1 MEFKF
6 PANRERSPLLLNHAI
21 AYVVYLGLAG
31 ICLEMALW
39 QQFAPLIW
47 LPAGFG
53 LALLL
58 LGGASQVPVVFLGA
72 LTVRFFEGGGLYDAL
87 IFASIYG
94 ATAYLAYRMLR
105 RFFNFRNSLERLKDV
120 SGFLLVGVLLVPVFS
135 AFVTTAA
142 ICQFTPGFCPDFAVL
157 FGVRWLSDALGVL
170 VLAPFLLVW
179 FSRTRINWRN
189 EQTAEVLV
197 WLATLIFLGALVFR
211 NWAPTDTLRYPM
223 ELAMFPIMAWAA
235 VRFGQRG
242 VVVGILVAS
251 MMAVWEL
258 REVIGPDPTR
268 TISQPPGYLWAFVG
282 ILSATG
288 LFLAATWTE
297 LKLREDELRTNEER
311 LRAVV
316 HALPDL
322 ALVFNAQGVCT
333 EIFAPLN
340 SHFRNRMSLFKGKS
354 VEDIYPGDLA
364 QKFHETI
371 ESVIR
376 ERNLEVVRY
385 AISIDGEDRTYEG
398 RFAPIESLDGAPL
411 SVMLVSYDLTES
423 QHARHDLQKRDL
435 LLNAL
440 TNAEAILL
448 KEKVFHRGVRRAIE
462 CVGKG
467 ISLDMVQIYRLHS
480 GDEGE
485 LLLERTHQWLRD
497 SPYVFGVLDI
507 SVADL
512 ERVSSSWQ
520 EFLEGSRPWEMH
532 FSEANEAAR
541 NFLNQIGM
549 RSISIFGLQ
558 PSGGGSGFIVYGS
571 SLERSG
577 NDRHV
582 AAVLEAITES
592 LRSYMETQVIQE
604 QLKAA
609 KEAAIAAD
617 SAKSEFL
624 AIMSHE
630 IRTPMNAII
639 GFSELLRQTDVSDQQ
654 TEYVDI
660 ITRSGKDL
668 LELINNI
675 LDFSKL
681 ESNALEVERIQF
693 NLETTVMEVM
703 EMVLFRAKEK
713 GISLDYEGNADL
725 KAAFWGDPMRLRQI
739 LLNLL
744 TNAIKFTHKGYV
756 RLRIRTLYV
765 EDPWFT
771 FEIQVEDSGVGIP
784 EENRSDLFKAFRQV
798 DSSTT
803 REYGGT
809 GLGLT
814 IVQRLVDKMGGRVSL
829 ESQVGKGSTF
839 SVVLRFERYSQDEME
854 ERQSTASGSLQSSF
868 AKHHPLNILVVED
881 DEMNTRLICA
891 ILARLGY
898 EPEAVND
905 GFKALALLTE
915 ARHNLVLMDMQM
927 ARLDGLE
934 TTRRIRLGECGD
946 RIQGVPIIALT
957 ALALEEERERILESG
972 VDYYLSKPLRLKEL
986 KDILQEVADGL
997 DKA

>member
-1 MEFKF
+1 MESHF
-6 PANRERSPLLLNHAI
+6 PSDRKGTPFLLNHFI
-21 AYVVYLGLAG
+21 AYLLYLGAAG
-31 ICLEMALW
+31 IGLEMALW

-47 LPAGFG
+47 PPAGFG

-58 LGGASQVPVVFLGA
+58 LGGVSHLPVIFLGA
-72 LTVRFFEGGGLYDAL
+72 LTVRLVEGGGLFDGL
-87 IFASIYG
+87 IFGVAY
-94 ATAYLAYRMLR
+94 AVAAYLAYRLLR
-105 RFFNFRNSLERLKDV
+105 RFFDFRNSLERLVDV
-120 SGFLLVGVLLVPVFS
+120 SGFLLMGVLLVPVLS
-135 AFVTTAA
+135 AFLTTTA
-142 ICQFTPGFCPDFAVL
+142 IWQFTPEFCPDYVAL
-157 FGVRWLSDALGVL
+157 LGVRWLSDALGVL
-170 VLAPFLLVW
+170 VLTPFLLVW
-179 FSRTRINWRN
+179 YSRTRINWRN
-189 EQTAEVLV
+189 EQTVEVLI
-197 WLATLIFLGALVFR
+197 WLAILIFLGALVFR
-211 NWAPTDTLRYPM
+211 NWAPSDTLRYPM

-235 VRFGQRG
+235 MRFGQRG
-242 VVVGILVAS
+242 VTVGILVAS

-258 REVIGPDPTR
+258 RDVIGPEATK
-268 TISQPPGYLWAFVG
+268 TISQPPGYLWVFVG
-282 ILSATG
+282 VLSTTA
-288 LFLAATWTE
+288 LYLAATWTE
-297 LKLREDELRTNEER
+297 LKLREDASRTSEER
-311 LRAVV
+311 LRAFV

-322 ALVFNAQGVCT
+322 ALVFNMQGVCS

-340 SHFRNRMSLFKGKS
+340 SEFRQRMGHFKGKS
-354 VEDIYPGDLA
+354 VDEIYPADLA
-364 QKFHETI
+364 RKFRESI

-376 ERNLEVVRY
+376 DRNLEVVRY
-385 AISIDGEDRTYEG
+385 AISIDGQDRTYEG
-398 RFAPIESLDGAPL
+398 RFAPIESFEGQPP

-423 QHARHDLQKRDL
+423 QHARHDLQKRDS

-448 KEKVFHRGVRRAIE
+448 KEKVFHRGVRKAIE

-467 ISLDMVQIYRLHS
+467 TALDMVQIYQFHT

-485 LLLERTHQWLRD
+485 QLLERTHEWLRE
-497 SPYVFGVLDI
+497 SPYMFGTLNI
-507 SVADL
+507 SIPDL
-512 ERVSSSWQ
+512 ERISESWNDYLQ
-520 EFLEGSRPWEMH
+520 SGRPWEMH
-532 FSEANEAAR
+532 YSEANEATRA
-541 NFLNQIGM
+541 FLSQIGM
-549 RSISIFGLQ
+549 RSTTLFGIH
-558 PSGGGSGFIVYGS
+558 PNGGGSGFIIYGS

-577 NDRHV
+577 NDHHV
-582 AAVLEAITES
+582 ASVLEAITES
-592 LRSYMETQVIQE
+592 LRAYMETQVIQD

-617 SAKSEFL
+617 HAKSEFL

-639 GFSELLRQTDVSDQQ
+639 GFSELLRQTDVSEQQ

-681 ESNALEVERIQF
+681 ESNSVELERIRF
-693 NLETTVMEVM
+693 NLETTFMEVM

-713 GISLDYEGNADL
+713 GISLEYDENPDL
-725 KAAFWGDPMRLRQI
+725 KSAFWGDPLRLRQV

-744 TNAIKFTHKGYV
+744 TNAIKFTSKGFV
-756 RLRIRTLYV
+756 RLKVKTLEV
-765 EDPWFT
+765 DDPWYT
-771 FEIQVEDSGVGIP
+771 FEIQVEDSGIGIP

-829 ESQVGKGSTF
+829 ESEVGKGSTF
-839 SVVLRFERYSQDEME
+839 SVVLRFERYSRDEIDE
-854 ERQSTASGSLQSSF
+854 SGRPPAANLQSSF
-868 AKHHPLNILVVED
+868 AAQHPLKILVVED
-881 DEMNTRLICA
+881 DEMNTRLVCA

-898 EPEAVND
+898 EPEAVSD
-905 GFKALALLTE
+905 GFKALAILTE
-915 ARHNLVLMDMQM
+915 ARHNVVLMDMQM

-934 TTRRIRLGECGD
+934 TTRRIRAGECGD

-957 ALALEEERERILESG
+957 ALALDEERQRILESG
-972 VDYYLSKPLRLKEL
+972 VNYYLSKPLQLKGL
-986 KDILQEVADGL
+986 KDILREVAQGL
-997 DKA
+997 ESA